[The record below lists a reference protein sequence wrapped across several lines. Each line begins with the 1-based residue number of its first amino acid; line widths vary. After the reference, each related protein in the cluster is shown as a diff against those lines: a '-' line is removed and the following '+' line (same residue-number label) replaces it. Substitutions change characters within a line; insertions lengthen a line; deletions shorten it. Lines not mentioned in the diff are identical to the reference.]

1 MALLCLIC
9 AASPAYRCQRCQCS
23 AYCST
28 PCQETDYPTH
38 KLLCKTFARFA
49 PDTRPSVNH
58 RRAIY
63 APVNERQPRLIWV
76 QITPDAPGW
85 DGHDEPHLD
94 QLLKL
99 APGETGY
106 IGRHPTYIRGNKLRG
121 RPENDHTLELWQ
133 RDDDSRPLPPANQSL
148 NVVDGHAWSTWRG
161 PLVTMSK
168 AGTDFD
174 PALYVDVTLNDFR
187 DMIDYIYYF
196 RETSGSATDGLA
208 SESHWG
214 KLILSH
220 DGGKTRVVRVA
231 CRGDQVARGL
241 PAFSIVEIPKLHP
254 AFRSADDPP
263 SIAEVLGISVSVY
276 KEKAAA
282 AWRDGKT
289 VTDAYSNPAIAS
301 LYCYVGYQWST
312 SKTTML
318 GGVPDRWSEGTGTAL
333 VLNRN
338 KSDLSVEWVRTLC
351 ELCESHVMPLAHTF
365 RESGGDV
372 DKLHDRIRREIKPQL
387 P

>member
-28 PCQETDYPTH
+28 PCQETDFPAH

-161 PLVTMSK
+161 PLVTHVQGRHRLRSS
-168 AGTDFD
+168 
-174 PALYVDVTLNDFR
+174 AL
-187 DMIDYIYYF
+187 
-196 RETSGSATDGLA
+196 
-208 SESHWG
+208 
-214 KLILSH
+214 
-220 DGGKTRVVRVA
+220 
-231 CRGDQVARGL
+231 
-241 PAFSIVEIPKLHP
+241 
-254 AFRSADDPP
+254 
-263 SIAEVLGISVSVY
+263 
-276 KEKAAA
+276 
-282 AWRDGKT
+282 
-289 VTDAYSNPAIAS
+289 
-301 LYCYVGYQWST
+301 
-312 SKTTML
+312 
-318 GGVPDRWSEGTGTAL
+318 
-333 VLNRN
+333 
-338 KSDLSVEWVRTLC
+338 
-351 ELCESHVMPLAHTF
+351 
-365 RESGGDV
+365 
-372 DKLHDRIRREIKPQL
+372 RRRHLE
-387 P
+387 

>member
-1 MALLCLIC
+1 
-9 AASPAYRCQRCQCS
+9 
-23 AYCST
+23 
-28 PCQETDYPTH
+28 
-38 KLLCKTFARFA
+38 
-49 PDTRPSVNH
+49 
-58 RRAIY
+58 
-63 APVNERQPRLIWV
+63 
-76 QITPDAPGW
+76 
-85 DGHDEPHLD
+85 
-94 QLLKL
+94 
-99 APGETGY
+99 
-106 IGRHPTYIRGNKLRG
+106 
-121 RPENDHTLELWQ
+121 
-133 RDDDSRPLPPANQSL
+133 
-148 NVVDGHAWSTWRG
+148 
-161 PLVTMSK
+161 MSK

-276 KEKAAA
+276 KEKAAV

-289 VTDAYSNPAIAS
+289 VTDAYSNLAIAS

-338 KSDLSVEWVRTLC
+338 KSDLSVQWVRTLC

-372 DKLHDRIRREIKPQL
+372 DKLHDRIRREIKPLL